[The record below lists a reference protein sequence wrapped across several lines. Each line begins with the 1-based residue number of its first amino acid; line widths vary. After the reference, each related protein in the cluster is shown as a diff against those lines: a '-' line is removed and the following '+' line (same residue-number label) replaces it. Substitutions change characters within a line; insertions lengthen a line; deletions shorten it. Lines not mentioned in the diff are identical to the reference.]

1 MSLKRWLILLAC
13 GVSATLTLIAAGN
26 CFLSLEKLKKI
37 EAQAWE
43 EYVQASARQ
52 IQARG
57 QELSAWVEGL
67 SRDPHLV
74 DALASGGE
82 VKTEE
87 QRLTRIIP
95 AAVQVQ
101 ILPGPVDRWQ
111 EAHSLGLGFA
121 DLDLVHQAETGEPPP
136 AVHSFGA
143 RSGYVAV
150 ARAIKRE
157 DRVIGV
163 ILVRVGLDWLQ
174 SLLPTPSTG
183 ALALSQGS
191 LQLAYRGEL
200 ALQSR
205 PPTGT
210 VSIAHT
216 LWQIQ
221 YWTPFSAWAD
231 WVSNVAILAL
241 ALLAVAVMF
250 WLVWRKYARAIDRDR
265 TALFVL
271 VNDLI
276 AGTVRGNYSLA
287 LQELAPLL
295 DRLLRVQRL
304 EAHSRPVP
312 PPGKPEALTEVELQA
327 IPDSSLEKAPPEE
340 TRAKVP
346 VPKAIFRSDAICGKT
361 TEVLTPTIAYEL
373 GRALGSEAGA
383 LGEQSIVVGSDAR
396 DLSGELSR
404 ALVEGLRAS
413 GRDVIDLG
421 KVPVPLVYFAI
432 HSLPVRSGVMVTGG
446 HHGPQYNGLK
456 IVIAQQPWY
465 GEQLQRLQQRLK
477 AGDFSAGM
485 GMVENRDLLAD
496 YIGAVIDDV
505 QIARPLKVI
514 VDCGAGVA
522 IQVVPALLRTLGL
535 RIEESHSY
543 DMLDPFAPRA
553 LDRLCAKV
561 QKDPE
566 AELGL
571 AFDGDGDRLAVV
583 DASGNLILPDQVLMV
598 LAADVLSR
606 EPGGDIVFDVECSRQ
621 LAGYIVQHGGRPVV
635 APSGHGHIR
644 AKMSEVGAM
653 LGGGFSGYLV
663 FQERWF
669 GLADAIYGAARLL
682 EVLSSEP
689 AASDEVFASLPKTVA
704 TPQLRVALARDEA
717 DGIIRVLVASADKFF
732 RDAKINPLDG
742 VRVDFADGW
751 GLVRASRAV
760 PALVFRFE
768 ADDEPALARIQAR
781 FREWFKTLEITL
793 DLPFDGSGE

>member
-1 MSLKRWLILLAC
+1 MSLKRWLVLLAC
-13 GVSATLTLIAAGN
+13 GVLATLTLIAASSY
-26 CFLSLEKLKKI
+26 FLSLNKLKQI
-37 EAQAWE
+37 ETQAWE

-74 DALASGGE
+74 DALASGEDG
-82 VKTEE
+82 KTEE
-87 QRLTRIIP
+87 QRLARIIP

-101 ILPGPVDRWQ
+101 ILPRLADRWQ
-111 EAHSLGLGFA
+111 EANPLDLGFA
-121 DLDLVHQAETGEPPP
+121 DLDLVRQAETGDPPP
-136 AVHSFGA
+136 VVHGFGS
-143 RSGYVAV
+143 RSGHVAV

-157 DRVIGV
+157 GRVIGV

-174 SLLPTPSTG
+174 SLLPTPSRG
-183 ALALSQGS
+183 AVALSQGS

-200 ALQSR
+200 ALQSQ

-210 VSIAHT
+210 VAIPHT
-216 LWQIQ
+216 LWQLK
-221 YWTPFSAWAD
+221 YWTPLPAWAD
-231 WVSNVAILAL
+231 WVDSVAILAL

-250 WLVWRKYARAIDRDR
+250 WLLWRKYAQAIDRDR

-276 AGTVRGNYSLA
+276 AGTIRGNYSLA
-287 LQELAPLL
+287 LQELEPLL
-295 DRLLRVQRL
+295 ERLLRVQRL
-304 EAHSRPVP
+304 EELSQPVP
-312 PPGKPEALTEVELQA
+312 MPGKLEALTEVEPQA
-327 IPDSSLEKAPPEE
+327 VPDTPLEKALPKE
-340 TRAKVP
+340 TVATVP

-383 LGEQSIVVGSDAR
+383 LGEQSLVVGSDAR
-396 DLSGELSR
+396 NSSRELSR
-404 ALVEGLRAS
+404 ALIEGLRAS

-421 KVPVPLVYFAI
+421 KIPVPLVYFAT
-432 HSLPVRSGVMVTGG
+432 HYLPVRSGVMVTGG
-446 HHGPQYNGLK
+446 HHGLQYNGLK

-465 GEQLQRLQQRLK
+465 GEQLQRLQRRLEV
-477 AGDFSAGM
+477 GDFSTGI

-522 IQVVPALLRTLGL
+522 VQVVPALLRTLGL
-535 RIEESHSY
+535 SVEESHSR
-543 DMLDPFAPRA
+543 DMLDPFAPKA

-561 QKDPE
+561 QKDAE

-583 DASGNLILPDQVLMV
+583 DASGNLILPDQVLML

-606 EPGGDIVFDVECSRQ
+606 EPGGDIVFDVECGRQ

-653 LGGGFSGYLV
+653 LGGGFGGHLV
-663 FQERWF
+663 FRERWF

-689 AASDEVFASLPKTVA
+689 AASDEVFASLPRTVA
-704 TPQLRVALARDEA
+704 TPQLRVALARDDA
-717 DGIIRVLVASADKFF
+717 DGIMRVLVASADKFF
-732 RDAKINPLDG
+732 RDAKINSLDG

-751 GLVRASRAV
+751 GLVRPSHAV

-768 ADDEPALARIQAR
+768 ADDEPALVRIQAR
-781 FREWFKTLEITL
+781 FREWFETLEIAL
-793 DLPFDGSGE
+793 DLPFDMSGE